1 MPGGSSR
8 SGGFYVA
15 LALILGVALYLGVHS
30 LWFDLNILPVYLGKP
45 LDAGIALIDGLIL
58 SAFFERMIAARKH
71 NGHGL
76 AMMRLLV
83 RLAIYSVT
91 GAVVLGT
98 LGVKN
103 LAIGGATVTII
114 LGLAGQTVLSNL
126 LAGVLL
132 AIWKPFDVGD
142 HVTIVA
148 WQYPVL
154 APTFPHEAV
163 LPGYSGRITDMD
175 VMYTKCITDDGV
187 PMVIPNGVMVSAAI
201 QNHAR
206 AGSFR
211 HRWRFD
217 VTLDLDPRAALTA
230 VEAALDRA
238 ASSVGLDPQSV
249 AGYVEATDI
258 GTAVFSI
265 VVHFHVASTQEQRL
279 RAAIVREV
287 ACGIRALRAPADA
300 VPKA

>member
-1 MPGGSSR
+1 
-8 SGGFYVA
+8 
-15 LALILGVALYLGVHS
+15 
-30 LWFDLNILPVYLGKP
+30 
-45 LDAGIALIDGLIL
+45 
-58 SAFFERMIAARKH
+58 
-71 NGHGL
+71 
-76 AMMRLLV
+76 
-83 RLAIYSVT
+83 
-91 GAVVLGT
+91 
-98 LGVKN
+98 
-103 LAIGGATVTII
+103 
-114 LGLAGQTVLSNL
+114 
-126 LAGVLL
+126 L